1 MAQLDLLSDLTD
13 LRLSDNDFEEIEM
26 TFEHLP
32 RLERVH
38 LNGNRLRGR
47 LPELNLRASDVS
59 SYVSDCR
66 SSSDFGQLVCEDCS
80 LCCE

>member
-26 TFEHLP
+26 TFEHLH

-38 LNGNRLRGR
+38 LNGKRQSSTGETAEVELERVGCFFVRVR
-47 LPELNLRASDVS
+47 LP
-59 SYVSDCR
+59 
-66 SSSDFGQLVCEDCS
+66 
-80 LCCE
+80 